1 MVTYTASWIQFRI
14 KYLNSCIEVNFMATA
29 RQTTMTIR
37 LDATTRDAA
46 EQVFEA
52 LGMDLNTGIN
62 ILLKQVVHDQA
73 LPFTPTM
80 EDSLDRATEQSI
92 QDLKFGRYQE
102 FDNLGDLFEDLHN
115 EN

>member
-1 MVTYTASWIQFRI
+1 MTP
-14 KYLNSCIEVNFMATA
+14 A
-29 RQTTMTIR
+29 RQTTMTIQ
-37 LDATTRDAA
+37 LDAQTRDAA

-62 ILLKQVVHDQA
+62 IFLKQVVHDQT

-80 EDSLDRATEQSI
+80 EDSLDQENEQSI
-92 QDLKFGRYQE
+92 RDLEIGRYQD
-102 FDNLGDLFEDLHN
+102 FDNLGDLFKDLHD

>member
-1 MVTYTASWIQFRI
+1 
-14 KYLNSCIEVNFMATA
+14 MATA
-29 RQTTMTIR
+29 KQTAMTIR

-46 EQVFEA
+46 EQVFDA

-62 ILLKQVVHDQA
+62 IFLKQVVHDQA

-80 EDSLDRATEQSI
+80 GDSLDRATEQSI
-92 QDLKFGRYQE
+92 QDLKVGRYQD

>member
-1 MVTYTASWIQFRI
+1 
-14 KYLNSCIEVNFMATA
+14 MATA

-52 LGMDLNTGIN
+52 LGMDLNTGIT
-62 ILLKQVVHDQA
+62 IFLEQVVHDQA
-73 LPFTPTM
+73 LPFAPTM

-92 QDLKFGRYQE
+92 QDLRVGGYQD
-102 FDNLGDLFEDLHN
+102 FDNLGDLFKDLHD

>member
-1 MVTYTASWIQFRI
+1 
-14 KYLNSCIEVNFMATA
+14 MANA

-62 ILLKQVVHDQA
+62 IFLKQVVHDQT
-73 LPFTPTM
+73 LPFAPTM
-80 EDSLDRATEQSI
+80 EDSLDQANERSI
-92 QDLKFGRYQE
+92 KDLRVGRYQD
-102 FDNLGDLFEDLHN
+102 FDNLEHLFKDLHDKN
-115 EN
+115 

>member
-1 MVTYTASWIQFRI
+1 
-14 KYLNSCIEVNFMATA
+14 
-29 RQTTMTIR
+29 MTIR

-62 ILLKQVVHDQA
+62 IFLKQVVHDQA

-80 EDSLDRATEQSI
+80 EDSLDQATEQSI
-92 QDLKFGRYQE
+92 QDLKVGRYQD
-102 FDNLGDLFEDLHN
+102 FDNLRDLFKDLHD

>member
-1 MVTYTASWIQFRI
+1 
-14 KYLNSCIEVNFMATA
+14 MATA
-29 RQTTMTIR
+29 KQTTMTIR

-62 ILLKQVVHDQA
+62 IFLKQVVHDQA

-80 EDSLDRATEQSI
+80 EDSLDQATEQSI
-92 QDLKFGRYQE
+92 QDLKVGRYQD
-102 FDNLGDLFEDLHN
+102 FDNLRDLFKDLHD